1 MSSRSSAAI
10 VTLAFA
16 SWLSAAQ
23 AAPSSSLIRLQHDID
38 AILNAPALS
47 HGFFGVLVKS
57 MRRGETFYS
66 LNAGKLMMPASTM
79 KVVTAAAAAERLGW
93 DYRYDTRLFALGPID
108 AADGVGVLHGD
119 LVVVGSG
126 DPSIDDWDG
135 AATRLFADW
144 ASQLKSA
151 GISAIDGRIVGDD
164 NAFDDTGI
172 GFGWSWDDLAAGFSA
187 GVSALQFNEGSVQV
201 TIAPGATVGATATV
215 KIDPDAGGLTVSNLI
230 TTGVAGASA
239 AIERR
244 RLPGTSRLELRGLV
258 PLRGRTI
265 SQTVSVDNPTM
276 YFVTALRQALIADG
290 IDVRGPAVDVDDLD
304 APPARGAAMPIV
316 THQSQ
321 PLSMLV
327 TPLLKLSQNQYA
339 ETLLKT
345 IGAGGGIGTAETG
358 RAAVRS
364 VLDGWGIGTGGLIQ
378 VDGSG
383 LSRYNY
389 VTPETL
395 VAILSHVDRDERLRG
410 PYEAALPIAGRDGT
424 LEGRMKG
431 TAAEGNAR
439 VKTGSMANV
448 RAMAGYVQTADGEK
462 LAFAILANNLDAP
475 GGAVSAAN
483 DAIVV
488 RLATFKR

>member
-23 AAPSSSLIRLQHDID
+23 PAPSPSLLRLQHDID
-38 AILNAPALS
+38 AILNAPALA

-57 MRRGETFYS
+57 IGRDQTFYS

-79 KVVTAAAAAERLGW
+79 KIVTLAAAAEKLGW

-108 AADGVGVLHGD
+108 AGDGVLHGD

-151 GISAIDGRIVGDD
+151 GIGAIDGRIVGDD

-172 GFGWSWDDLAAGFSA
+172 GFGWSWDDLASGFSA

-201 TIAPGATVGATATV
+201 TIAPGATVGATARVT
-215 KIDPDAGGLTVSNLI
+215 IAPDAGGLSVSNLI
-230 TTGVAGASA
+230 TTGVAGATP

-258 PLRGRTI
+258 PLRGRSI
-265 SQTVSVDNPTM
+265 SQTVSVNNPTM
-276 YFVTALRQALIADG
+276 YFVSALREALIADG

-304 APPARGAAMPIV
+304 APPARGGAIPIV

-327 TPLLKLSQNQYA
+327 TPLMKLSQNQYA

-364 VLDGWGIGTGGLIQ
+364 VLDGWGIGTSGLIQ

-395 VAILSHVDRDERLRG
+395 VAILGHVDRDERLRG

-424 LEGRMKG
+424 LEGRMKS

-439 VKTGSMANV
+439 IKTGSMANV

-462 LAFAILANNLDAP
+462 LAFAILANNLDAT

-488 RLATFKR
+488 RLATFRR

>member
-1 MSSRSSAAI
+1 
-10 VTLAFA
+10 VTL
-16 SWLSAAQ
+16 
-23 AAPSSSLIRLQHDID
+23 
-38 AILNAPALS
+38 
-47 HGFFGVLVKS
+47 
-57 MRRGETFYS
+57 
-66 LNAGKLMMPASTM
+66 
-79 KVVTAAAAAERLGW
+79 AAAAEKLGR

-108 AADGVGVLHGD
+108 AGNGIGVLHGD
-119 LVVVGSG
+119 LLVVGSG

-144 ASQLKSA
+144 TSQLKAA
-151 GISAIDGRIVGDD
+151 GIGAIDGRIVGDD

-172 GFGWSWDDLAAGFSA
+172 GFGWSWDDLPAGFSA
-187 GVSALQFNEGSVQV
+187 GVSALQFNEGSVQL

-215 KIDPDAGGLTVSNLI
+215 RIAPDAGGLTVSNLI
-230 TTGVAGASA
+230 TTGVAGATA

-276 YFVTALRQALIADG
+276 YFVTALRAALIAEG

-304 APPARGAAMPIV
+304 APPARGNAMPIV
-316 THQSQ
+316 THLSQ

-327 TPLLKLSQNQYA
+327 TPLMKLSQNQYA

-345 IGAGGGIGTAETG
+345 IGAGGGIGTAEAG
-358 RAAVRS
+358 RTAVRS

-389 VTPETL
+389 VTPEAL

-439 VKTGSMANV
+439 IKTGSMANV

-475 GGAVSAAN
+475 GGSVSAAN

-488 RLATFKR
+488 RLAAFRR